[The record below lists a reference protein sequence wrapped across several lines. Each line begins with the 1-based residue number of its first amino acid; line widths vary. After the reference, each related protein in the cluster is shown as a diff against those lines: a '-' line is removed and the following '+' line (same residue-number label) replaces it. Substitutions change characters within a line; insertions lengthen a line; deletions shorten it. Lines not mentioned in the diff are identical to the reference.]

1 MRQLRDKVVL
11 ITGGSSG
18 IGRATALRLAS
29 YGNHVAI
36 AARQPD
42 RLEEVAAAA
51 RQFGANL
58 LTLPTDVTD
67 SEQCRQAVETTV
79 EQYGR
84 LDVLL
89 CSAGISMRCHFDGA
103 HLDAMERVLRVNFL
117 GTLYATHAAL
127 PFIKKTRGSLVAM
140 SSLTGKYGIPSYSIY
155 GASKFAV
162 QGLYEALRL
171 ELWRDGVHVG
181 IVAPGFVDT
190 PLRQSVLGPDGE
202 VWMSPPPPPFRI
214 WPVEKCVD
222 RIVRLLVG
230 RKSEMM
236 LPWYIGPLIALD
248 RLVGGWIS
256 TFILWRYFP
265 REIEQPRQG
274 RVREPA
280 RD

>member
-18 IGRATALRLAS
+18 IGRATALRLAG
-29 YGNHVAI
+29 YGNNVAI

-51 RQFGANL
+51 REFGANL

-67 SEQCRQAVETTV
+67 SDQCRQAVEATV
-79 EQYGR
+79 EQFGR

-103 HLDAMERVLRVNFL
+103 RLNAMERVLRVNFL

-202 VWMSPPPPPFRI
+202 VWVSPPQPPFRI

-222 RIVRLLVG
+222 RIVRLLVR

-256 TFILWRYFP
+256 TFILWRCFP
-265 REIEQPRQG
+265 REIEQPSHG
-274 RVREPA
+274 RVLGPT

>member
-1 MRQLRDKVVL
+1 MRQLHDKVVVL

-18 IGRATALRLAS
+18 IGRATALRLAG
-29 YGNHVAI
+29 YGNRVAV

-42 RLEEVAAAA
+42 RLDEVAAAA
-51 RQFGANL
+51 TEFGAEL

-67 SEQCRQAVETTV
+67 SEQCRQAVEATV
-79 EQYGR
+79 DHFGR
-84 LDVLL
+84 LDVLI

-103 HLDAMERVLRVNFL
+103 RLDAMERVMRVNFF

-127 PFIKKTRGSLVAM
+127 PYVKKTRGSVVAV

-162 QGLYEALRL
+162 QGLYESLRL

-181 IVAPGFVDT
+181 IVSPGFVDT
-190 PLRQSVLGPDGE
+190 PLRHSVLGPDGE
-202 VWMSPPPPPFRI
+202 VWAAPPAPPFRV

-222 RIVRLLVG
+222 RIVRLLVN
-230 RKSEMM
+230 RRSEML
-236 LPWYIGPLIALD
+236 LPWYIGPLVTLD

-256 TFILWRYFP
+256 TFILWRCFP
-265 REIEQPRQG
+265 REIEQTTHG
-274 RVREPA
+274 RV
-280 RD
+280 